1 MHVITQLRQAIRV
14 FSQYGIPL
22 NGEKKYLNLYHDLRM
37 DDIYVNGLIYEL
49 ELKLQKE
56 LPDEQVAELDS
67 PIKIVRYLLS
77 A

>member
-1 MHVITQLRQAIRV
+1 MHVISQLRQAIRI

-22 NGEKKYLNLYHDLRM
+22 HGDKKYLNLYRDHRM
-37 DDIYVNGLIYEL
+37 DDVYVNGLIYEL

-56 LPDEQVAELDS
+56 LPEEQVAHLDS
-67 PIKIVRYLLS
+67 PIKIVRQLLS